1 MMSVVFL
8 TIMSIQA
15 GGLES
20 TSEGCDSHTFQGLQ
34 RVICYRTES
43 FKKSKT
49 NHRWG
54 DYGTFSYLLFIT
66 YRSRIGTS

>member
-1 MMSVVFL
+1 MMSVVFFV

-20 TSEGCDSHTFQGLQ
+20 TNEGCDSHTFQGLQ

-43 FKKSKT
+43 F
-49 NHRWG
+49 
-54 DYGTFSYLLFIT
+54 
-66 YRSRIGTS
+66 